1 MNVNHLHILLLSTKS
16 INLFMNKTQSPSLNT
31 NSHWYVIDA
40 KNQTLGRISTHI
52 SNILRGKNKP
62 SYTPYL
68 DTGDYVIV
76 INSAHVSV
84 SGNKT
89 NQKLYRRHSG
99 QPGGL
104 KVETFD
110 QLQTRLPNRIIEKSV
125 KGMLPKGP
133 LGRKLF
139 TKLKVYSG
147 PIHPH
152 VAQKPQEYIV

>member
-1 MNVNHLHILLLSTKS
+1 
-16 INLFMNKTQSPSLNT
+16 MNKTQIPSINT
-31 NSHWYVIDA
+31 DSHWYVIDA
-40 KNQTLGRISTHI
+40 KNQTLGRMSTHI

-62 SYTPYL
+62 LYTPYL

-76 INSAHVSV
+76 INSSQVSV

-89 NQKLYRRHSG
+89 TQKLYRRHSG

-104 KVETFD
+104 KVETFE

-125 KGMLPKGP
+125 KGMLPKGI

-147 PIHPH
+147 SSHPH
-152 VAQKPQEYIV
+152 IAQKPEEYIV

>member
-1 MNVNHLHILLLSTKS
+1 
-16 INLFMNKTQSPSLNT
+16 MNKTQVPSLITSPS
-31 NSHWYVIDA
+31 WYIIDA
-40 KNQTLGRISTHI
+40 KDQKLGRMSTHI

-76 INSAHVSV
+76 INSAEVCV
-84 SGNKT
+84 SGSKT
-89 NQKLYRRHSG
+89 TQKLYRRHSG

-104 KVETFD
+104 KVETFE

-147 PIHPH
+147 SLHPH
-152 VAQKPQEYIV
+152 AAQKPKEYMV

>member
-1 MNVNHLHILLLSTKS
+1 
-16 INLFMNKTQSPSLNT
+16 MNKTQAPSLNG
-31 NSHWYVIDA
+31 NSKWYIIDA
-40 KNQTLGRISTHI
+40 KNQTLGRMSTHI

-76 INSAHVSV
+76 INSSEVYV

-104 KVETFD
+104 KVETFE

-139 TKLKVYSG
+139 TKLKVYAG

-152 VAQKPQEYIV
+152 IAQKPQEYIV

>member
-1 MNVNHLHILLLSTKS
+1 
-16 INLFMNKTQSPSLNT
+16 MNKTQAPSLNI
-31 NSHWYVIDA
+31 NPNWYIIDA
-40 KNQTLGRISTHI
+40 KNQTLGRMSTHI

-62 SYTPYL
+62 CYTPYL

-76 INSAHVSV
+76 INSSQVSV

-99 QPGGL
+99 KPGGL
-104 KVETFD
+104 KVETFE

-139 TKLKVYSG
+139 TKLKVYAG
-147 PIHPH
+147 PLHPH
-152 VAQKPQEYIV
+152 KAQKPQEYIV

>member
-1 MNVNHLHILLLSTKS
+1 
-16 INLFMNKTQSPSLNT
+16 MNKTQAPSLNT
-31 NSHWYVIDA
+31 NPNWYIIDA

-76 INSAHVSV
+76 INSSQVYV

-104 KVETFD
+104 KVETFE
-110 QLQTRLPNRIIEKSV
+110 QLQTRLPNRIIEKAV

-139 TKLKVYSG
+139 TKLKVYAG
-147 PIHPH
+147 PLHPH
-152 VAQKPQEYIV
+152 TAQKPQEYIV

>member
-1 MNVNHLHILLLSTKS
+1 
-16 INLFMNKTQSPSLNT
+16 MNKTQVPSLNT
-31 NSHWYVIDA
+31 NPNWYIIDA

-52 SNILRGKNKP
+52 SSILRGKNKP

-76 INSAHVSV
+76 INSSQIYV

-104 KVETFD
+104 KVETFE
-110 QLQTRLPNRIIEKSV
+110 QLQRRLPNRIIEKSV

-139 TKLKVYSG
+139 TKLKVYAG
-147 PIHPH
+147 PLHPH
-152 VAQKPQEYIV
+152 IAQKPQEYIV

>member
-1 MNVNHLHILLLSTKS
+1 
-16 INLFMNKTQSPSLNT
+16 MNKTQSPSLNT

-84 SGNKT
+84 SGNKI

-139 TKLKVYSG
+139 TKLKVVFWSTSPTYCAKATRVFSIKNVYLFSYQG
-147 PIHPH
+147 MLCR
-152 VAQKPQEYIV
+152 QN

>member
-1 MNVNHLHILLLSTKS
+1 
-16 INLFMNKTQSPSLNT
+16 MNKTQSPSLNT
-31 NSHWYVIDA
+31 NSHWYIIDA

-76 INSAHVSV
+76 INSAYVSV
-84 SGNKT
+84 SGNKG

-104 KVETFD
+104 KVETFE
-110 QLQTRLPNRIIEKSV
+110 QLRTRLPNRIIEKSV

-147 PIHPH
+147 PFHPH
-152 VAQKPQEYIV
+152 IAQKPQEYIV

>member
-1 MNVNHLHILLLSTKS
+1 
-16 INLFMNKTQSPSLNT
+16 MNKTQSPSLNT

-62 SYTPYL
+62 SYTPHL

-147 PIHPH
+147 PLHPH
-152 VAQKPQEYIV
+152 IAQKPQEYIV

>member
-1 MNVNHLHILLLSTKS
+1 
-16 INLFMNKTQSPSLNT
+16 MNKTQSPSLNT

>member
-1 MNVNHLHILLLSTKS
+1 
-16 INLFMNKTQSPSLNT
+16 MNKTQSPSLNT

-104 KVETFD
+104 KVETFY

>member
-1 MNVNHLHILLLSTKS
+1 
-16 INLFMNKTQSPSLNT
+16 MNKTQAPSLNT
-31 NSHWYVIDA
+31 NPNWYIIDA

-52 SNILRGKNKP
+52 SKILRGKNNP

-76 INSAHVSV
+76 INSSQVYV
-84 SGNKT
+84 SGNKVS
-89 NQKLYRRHSG
+89 QKLYKRHSG

-104 KVETFD
+104 KVETFE

-125 KGMLPKGP
+125 RGMLPKGP

-139 TKLKVYSG
+139 TKLKVYAG
-147 PIHPH
+147 PLHPH
-152 VAQKPQEYIV
+152 IAQKPQEYIV

>member
-1 MNVNHLHILLLSTKS
+1 
-16 INLFMNKTQSPSLNT
+16 MNKTQVPALNT
-31 NSHWYVIDA
+31 NSIWYVIDA
-40 KNQTLGRISTHI
+40 KDQNLGRMSTHI

-76 INSAHVSV
+76 INSAQVSV

-104 KVETFD
+104 KIETFE

-147 PIHPH
+147 PFHPH
-152 VAQKPQEYIV
+152 NAQKPQEYIV

>member
-1 MNVNHLHILLLSTKS
+1 
-16 INLFMNKTQSPSLNT
+16 MNKTQAPSLNT
-31 NSHWYVIDA
+31 NPNWYIIDA

-76 INSAHVSV
+76 INSSQVYV

-104 KVETFD
+104 KVETFE

-139 TKLKVYSG
+139 TKLKVYAG
-147 PIHPH
+147 PLHPH
-152 VAQKPQEYIV
+152 IAQKPQEYIV

>member
-1 MNVNHLHILLLSTKS
+1 
-16 INLFMNKTQSPSLNT
+16 MNKTQAPSLNT
-31 NSHWYVIDA
+31 NPNWYIIDA

-76 INSAHVSV
+76 INSSQVHI

-104 KVETFD
+104 KVETFE

-139 TKLKVYSG
+139 TKLKVYAG

-152 VAQKPQEYIV
+152 IAQKPQEYIV

>member
-1 MNVNHLHILLLSTKS
+1 
-16 INLFMNKTQSPSLNT
+16 MNKTQSPSLNT

-104 KVETFD
+104 KVETFY
-110 QLQTRLPNRIIEKSV
+110 QLQTRLPNRIIEN
-125 KGMLPKGP
+125 
-133 LGRKLF
+133 R
-139 TKLKVYSG
+139 LKVCFLKV
-147 PIHPH
+147 H
-152 VAQKPQEYIV
+152 

>member
-1 MNVNHLHILLLSTKS
+1 MQHLPTLLLLTKS
-16 INLFMNKTQSPSLNT
+16 INLFMNKTQVPSLNT
-31 NSHWYVIDA
+31 NPNWYIIDA

-52 SNILRGKNKP
+52 SSILRGKNKP

-76 INSAHVSV
+76 INSSQIYV

-104 KVETFD
+104 KVETFE
-110 QLQTRLPNRIIEKSV
+110 QLQRRLPNRIIEKSV

-139 TKLKVYSG
+139 TKLKVYAG
-147 PIHPH
+147 PLHPH
-152 VAQKPQEYIV
+152 IAQKPQEYIV

>member
-1 MNVNHLHILLLSTKS
+1 
-16 INLFMNKTQSPSLNT
+16 MNKTESSLLNA
-31 NSHWYVIDA
+31 NSHWYIIDA

-76 INSAHVSV
+76 INSAHVHV
-84 SGNKT
+84 TGNKR

-104 KVETFD
+104 KVETFH
-110 QLQTRLPNRIIEKSV
+110 QLQTRLPNKIIEKSV
-125 KGMLPKGP
+125 KGMLPKGS

-147 PIHPH
+147 PLHPH
-152 VAQKPQEYIV
+152 IAQKPQEYIV

>member
-1 MNVNHLHILLLSTKS
+1 
-16 INLFMNKTQSPSLNT
+16 MNKTHAPLLNA
-31 NSHWYVIDA
+31 NANWYIIDA

-76 INSAHVSV
+76 INSSQVSV

-104 KVETFD
+104 KVETFE

-139 TKLKVYSG
+139 TKLKVYAG
-147 PIHPH
+147 PLHPH

>member
-1 MNVNHLHILLLSTKS
+1 
-16 INLFMNKTQSPSLNT
+16 MNKTQIPSLNT
-31 NSHWYVIDA
+31 DSNWYVIDA
-40 KNQTLGRISTHI
+40 KNQKLGRMSTHI

-76 INSAHVSV
+76 INSSQVSV
-84 SGNKT
+84 SGNKKT
-89 NQKLYRRHSG
+89 QKLYRRHSG

-104 KVETFD
+104 KVETFE
-110 QLQTRLPNRIIEKSV
+110 QLQTRLPNRIVEKSV
-125 KGMLPKGP
+125 KGMLPKGI

-147 PIHPH
+147 PLHPH
-152 VAQKPQEYIV
+152 IAQRPEEYIV

>member
-1 MNVNHLHILLLSTKS
+1 
-16 INLFMNKTQSPSLNT
+16 MNKTHAPSLNT
-31 NSHWYVIDA
+31 NSNWYIIDA

-76 INSAHVSV
+76 INSSQVSV
-84 SGNKT
+84 SGNKS

-104 KVETFD
+104 KVETFE
-110 QLQTRLPNRIIEKSV
+110 QLQIRLPNRIIEKSV

-139 TKLKVYSG
+139 TKLKVYAG
-147 PIHPH
+147 PLHPH
-152 VAQKPQEYIV
+152 IAQKPQEYIV

>member
-1 MNVNHLHILLLSTKS
+1 
-16 INLFMNKTQSPSLNT
+16 MNKTQSPSLNT

-152 VAQKPQEYIV
+152 VAQKPQ

>member
-1 MNVNHLHILLLSTKS
+1 
-16 INLFMNKTQSPSLNT
+16 MNKTQVPLINAS
-31 NSHWYVIDA
+31 SHWYVIDA
-40 KNQTLGRISTHI
+40 KNRKLGRIATHI

-76 INSAHVSV
+76 VNSSQVCV
-84 SGNKT
+84 SGNKAT
-89 NQKLYRRHSG
+89 QKLYKRHSG

-104 KVETFD
+104 KVETFE
-110 QLQTRLPNRIIEKSV
+110 QLQRRLPNRIIEKSV

-147 PIHPH
+147 PLHPH
-152 VAQKPQEYIV
+152 TAQKPKEYIV